1 MDNLLGKMNRL
12 GMSNSQ
18 PNINN
23 ILKQMKKLEVSTKI
37 PNNVIGKRVFITKG
51 IHRSKIATIQYE
63 QPATYVVKIN
73 MNQTQQF
80 KHIKKNNVSFIKN

>member
-1 MDNLLGKMNRL
+1 MLLG
-12 GMSNSQ
+12 S
-18 PNINN
+18 
-23 ILKQMKKLEVSTKI
+23 VF
-37 PNNVIGKRVFITKG
+37 FITKG